1 MVNRNNLEKLLTLS
15 CRLLGLG
22 SRFLLTFLITKEI
35 SLEFQG
41 EYTLV
46 STTVALLIIFF
57 GFDFYVY
64 SNRLIIKANED
75 KIFYFKNSL
84 AFYSF
89 SYVLLLP
96 VLWVIHSYVTFV
108 DLGSF
113 WVLYFLVI
121 FEHLGQEFFRTYIAL
136 RKPLFANILLFLR
149 TGIWAGIIVI
159 NLIFVSEFRI
169 TIAEILQLWL
179 FFTFLTC
186 VLGVA
191 FYPGISSFFKT
202 RVDFSWIKKGIGV
215 GLTMFLSTICLKI
228 IEYSDRYLITYFL
241 GKVDLG
247 VYALYFQLANL
258 INVMVF
264 TMYISFVYPDII
276 QAVHEKDL
284 AGVKKG
290 MKTIKNKTYF
300 LIGLYAAFSIIFIPF
315 FLDYI
320 GKEELY
326 ANVPIFYIL
335 LVGCLLLNLS
345 FSYHYMI
352 VGYEKEIQIFKATF
366 IACIFNVVANMV
378 LIPLLGIY
386 GAAVSLLIGNI
397 CLFIFKRR
405 YSNKILAEWK

>member
-1 MVNRNNLEKLLTLS
+1 MLNKKNLEKLLTLA

-46 STTVALLIIFF
+46 TTTVALLIIFF

-64 SNRLIIKANED
+64 SNRLIIKGNEH
-75 KIFYFKNSL
+75 KIFYFKN
-84 AFYSF
+84 AFVFYAF

-96 VLWVIHSYVTFV
+96 IIWAIHNYVTFI

-113 WVLYFLVI
+113 WVLYFLII
-121 FEHLGQEFFRTYIAL
+121 FEHLGQEFFRIYISL
-136 RKPLFANILLFLR
+136 RNPLFANILLFIR

-159 NLIFVSEFRI
+159 NLVFNQGFTIS
-169 TIAEILQLWL
+169 IAEILQLWL
-179 FFTFLTC
+179 CFAFVTSVVGIC
-186 VLGVA
+186 
-191 FYPGISSFFKT
+191 FYPGITRFFST
-202 RVDFSWIKKGIGV
+202 QVDYSWIKKGIGV

-284 AGVKKG
+284 IGINKG
-290 MKTIKNKTYF
+290 MKTIKNKTF
-300 LIGLYAAFSIIFIPF
+300 LLIGIYAICSIVFIPF
-315 FLDYI
+315 FLNYV

-326 ANVPIFYIL
+326 TNVPIFYIL
-335 LVGCLLLNLS
+335 LTGCLVLNLS
-345 FSYHYMI
+345 FSYHYLI
-352 VGYEKEIQIFKATF
+352 VGYEKERQILKATLL
-366 IACIFNVVANMV
+366 ACVFNVAANII

-386 GAAVSLLIGNI
+386 GAAISLLMGNI
-397 CLFIFKRR
+397 CLFIFKRK
-405 YSNKILAEWK
+405 YSNKIIAQWK